1 MSLYAIT
8 TYFNSAKYQTK
19 LNNYRL
25 FRNRLTVP
33 LITVELSFDGEFE
46 LGPTDADVMVQ
57 LHGGAVL
64 WQKERLLNVALQHLP
79 ADCDAVAWIDNDVL
93 FDSDSWAE
101 QAQHQLKQYQMAQLF
116 SRSVDLRPGETDI
129 SAEHQHYAQG
139 LIARIESKG
148 ISALERQSKYSWGH
162 PRREVMPGLAW
173 CIRRDVID
181 QHGFYDAMIMGAAD
195 RMLLHAAYGEISQ
208 IPTTVGMTEPH
219 FAHYLKWAQPFYNTV
234 QGSVGYI
241 DHTAYHL
248 WHGEIPNR
256 RYWDRH
262 DAVVKMGFDPATDI
276 KHGDNGAWQWA
287 RPRPEL
293 EHYCIDYFQ
302 QRLEDGNV

>member
-1 MSLYAIT
+1 MSLYAVT
-8 TYFNSAKYQTK
+8 SYFNSARYQTK

-25 FRNRLTVP
+25 FRSQLAVP

-46 LGPTDADVMVQ
+46 LAPTDADVMVQ

-93 FDSDSWAE
+93 FANDSWVE
-101 QAQHQLKQYQMAQLF
+101 QAQQKLKQYPMAQLF
-116 SRSVDLRPGETDI
+116 SRSVDLGPGETDI
-129 SAEHQHYAQG
+129 MAEPEYYSQG
-139 LIARIESKG
+139 LIARIESTG
-148 ISALERQSKYSWGH
+148 MSALERQSKYSWGH

-195 RMLLHAAYGEISQ
+195 RMFLHAAYGKISQ
-208 IPTTVGMTEPH
+208 VPSTVPMTESH
-219 FAHYLKWAQPFYNTV
+219 FSHYLKWAQPFYDTV

-241 DHTAYHL
+241 DNTAYHL

-256 RYWDRH
+256 QYWDRH
-262 DAVVKMGFDPATDI
+262 DAVVKLGFDPATDI
-276 KHGDNGAWQWA
+276 TVGDNGAWHWA
-287 RPRPEL
+287 RSVPEL
-293 EHYCIDYFQ
+293 ENYCIDYFQ
-302 QRLEDGNV
+302 QRLEDGQ

>member
-19 LNNYRL
+19 LLNYRL
-25 FRNRLTVP
+25 FRNRLAVP

-46 LGPTDADVMVQ
+46 LAPTDADVMVQ

-64 WQKERLLNVALQHLP
+64 WQKERLLNVALRHLP

-93 FDSDSWAE
+93 FASDAWVT
-101 QAQHQLKQYQMAQLF
+101 QAQHELQQYRMVQLF
-116 SRSVDLRPGETDI
+116 SRSVDLKPGETDI
-129 SAEHQHYAQG
+129 SAEHECYAQG
-139 LIARIESKG
+139 LIARIESNG
-148 ISALERQSKYSWGH
+148 IGALERQSKYSWGH
-162 PRREVMPGLAW
+162 PQREVMPGLAW

-195 RMLLHAAYGEISQ
+195 RMILHAAYGEISQ
-208 IPTTVGMTEPH
+208 VPTTVGMTELH
-219 FAHYLKWAQPFYNTV
+219 FAHYLKWAQPFYHTV

-248 WHGEIPNR
+248 WHGDIPNR
-256 RYWDRH
+256 LYWDRH
-262 DAVVKMGFDPATDI
+262 AAVVKMGFDPATDI
-276 KHGDNGAWQWA
+276 KHGDNGAWQWDKS
-287 RPRPEL
+287 RPEL
-293 EHYCIDYFQ
+293 ERYCIDYFQ
-302 QRLEDGNV
+302 QRLEDGDV

>member
-1 MSLYAIT
+1 MSLYAVT
-8 TYFNSAKYQTK
+8 SYFNSARYQTK

-46 LGPTDADVMVQ
+46 LTATDADVMVQ

-79 ADCDAVAWIDNDVL
+79 TDCSAVAWIDNDVL
-93 FDSDSWAE
+93 FANDSWAE
-101 QAQHQLKQYQMAQLF
+101 QAQQKLKQYPMVQLF
-116 SRSVDLRPGETDI
+116 SQSVDLSPGKTDI
-129 SAEHQHYAQG
+129 LAEPEYG
-139 LIARIESKG
+139 LIARIESTDIG
-148 ISALERQSKYSWGH
+148 ALERQSKYSWGH

-208 IPTTVGMTEPH
+208 IPSTVPMTESH
-219 FAHYLKWAQPFYNTV
+219 FAHYLEWAQPFYNTV
-234 QGSVGYI
+234 QGNVGYI

-256 RYWDRH
+256 QYWDRH
-262 DAVVKMGFDPATDI
+262 DAVVKMAFDPATDI
-276 KHGDNGAWQWA
+276 TVGDNGAWHWA
-287 RPRPEL
+287 RPVPEL
-293 EHYCIDYFQ
+293 ENYCIDYFQ
-302 QRLEDGNV
+302 QRLEDGQ

>member
-1 MSLYAIT
+1 MSLYAIS

-19 LNNYRL
+19 LLNYRL

-46 LGPTDADVMVQ
+46 LEPTDADVMVQ

-64 WQKERLLNVALQHLP
+64 WQKERLLNIALQHLP

-93 FDSDSWAE
+93 FANDSWVT
-101 QAQHQLKQYQMAQLF
+101 QAQQKLQQYQMAQLF
-116 SRSVDLRPGETDI
+116 SRSVDLKPGETDI
-129 SAEHQHYAQG
+129 SAKHEYHAQG

-148 ISALERQSKYSWGH
+148 IGALERQNKYSWGH

-195 RMLLHAAYGEISQ
+195 RMLLHAAYGEIFQ
-208 IPTTVGMTEPH
+208 KPTTVGMTDSH
-219 FAHYLKWAQPFYNTV
+219 FAHYLKWAQPFYHTV

-262 DAVVKMGFDPATDI
+262 DAVVNMGFDPVTDI
-276 KHGDNGAWQWA
+276 KHGDNGAWHWA

-293 EHYCIDYFQ
+293 ERYCIDYFQ

>member
-1 MSLYAIT
+1 
-8 TYFNSAKYQTK
+8 
-19 LNNYRL
+19 
-25 FRNRLTVP
+25 
-33 LITVELSFDGEFE
+33 VELSFDGEFE

-93 FDSDSWAE
+93 FANDSWAT
-101 QAQHQLKQYQMAQLF
+101 QAQQKLEQCQMAQLF
-116 SRSVDLRPGETDI
+116 SRSVDLGPGETDI
-129 SAEHQHYAQG
+129 MAEPEYYSQG
-139 LIARIESKG
+139 LIARIESTG
-148 ISALERQSKYSWGH
+148 MSALERQSKYSWGH

-195 RMLLHAAYGEISQ
+195 RMFLHAAYGKISQ
-208 IPTTVGMTEPH
+208 VPSTVPMTESH
-219 FAHYLKWAQPFYNTV
+219 FSHYLEWAQPFYDTV

-241 DHTAYHL
+241 DNTAYHL

-256 RYWDRH
+256 QYWDRH
-262 DAVVKMGFDPATDI
+262 DAVVKLGFDPATDI
-276 KHGDNGAWQWA
+276 TVGDNGAWHWA
-287 RPRPEL
+287 RSVPEL
-293 EHYCIDYFQ
+293 ENYCIDYFQ
-302 QRLEDGNV
+302 QRLEDGQ

>member
-1 MSLYAIT
+1 MSLYAVT

-25 FRNRLTVP
+25 FREQLAVP

-46 LGPTDADVMVQ
+46 LAATDADVMVQ

-64 WQKERLLNVALQHLP
+64 WQKERLMNVALAHLP
-79 ADCDAVAWIDNDVL
+79 PDCTAVAWIDNDVL

-101 QAQHQLKQYQMAQLF
+101 QAQQKLKQYPMVQLF

-129 SAEHQHYAQG
+129 SAEPEYYAQG

-195 RMLLHAAYGEISQ
+195 RMFLHAAYGEISQ
-208 IPTTVGMTEPH
+208 VPTTVLIPEPH

-262 DAVVKMGFDPATDI
+262 DAVVKMGFDPDTDI
-276 KHGDNGAWQWA
+276 KHGDNGAWHWA
-287 RPRPEL
+287 RPCPEL
-293 EHYCIDYFQ
+293 ERYCIDYFQ
-302 QRLEDGNV
+302 QRLEDGND

>member
-1 MSLYAIT
+1 MSLYAVT
-8 TYFNSAKYQTK
+8 SYFNSARYQTK

-46 LGPTDADVMVQ
+46 LTATDADVMVQ

-93 FDSDSWAE
+93 FANDSWAE
-101 QAQHQLKQYQMAQLF
+101 QAQQKLEQYRMVQLF
-116 SRSVDLRPGETDI
+116 SQSVDLKPGETDI
-129 SAEHQHYAQG
+129 MTDEPEYYSQG
-139 LIARIESKG
+139 LIARIESTDIG
-148 ISALERQSKYSWGH
+148 ALERQSKYSWGH
-162 PRREVMPGLAW
+162 PCREVMPGLAW

-208 IPTTVGMTEPH
+208 IPSTVPMTESH
-219 FAHYLKWAQPFYNTV
+219 FAHYLEWAQPFYNTV

-256 RYWDRH
+256 QYWDRH
-262 DAVVKMGFDPATDI
+262 DAVVKMAFDPATDI
-276 KHGDNGAWQWA
+276 TVGDNGAWHWA
-287 RPRPEL
+287 RSVPEL
-293 EHYCIDYFQ
+293 ENYCIDYFQ
-302 QRLEDGNV
+302 QRLEDGE

>member
-1 MSLYAIT
+1 
-8 TYFNSAKYQTK
+8 
-19 LNNYRL
+19 
-25 FRNRLTVP
+25 
-33 LITVELSFDGEFE
+33 
-46 LGPTDADVMVQ
+46 
-57 LHGGAVL
+57 VL
-64 WQKERLLNVALQHLP
+64 WQKERLLNIALQHLP

-93 FDSDSWAE
+93 FANDSWAT
-101 QAQHQLKQYQMAQLF
+101 QAQHKLQQYRMVQLF

-129 SAEHQHYAQG
+129 SAEHEYHAQG
-139 LIARIESKG
+139 IIARIESKG
-148 ISALERQSKYSWGH
+148 IGALERQNKYSWGH

-181 QHGFYDAMIMGAAD
+181 QHGFYDAMIVGAAD
-195 RMLLHAAYGEISQ
+195 RMFLHAAYGEITQ
-208 IPTTVGMTEPH
+208 KPTTVDMTDSH

-234 QGSVGYI
+234 QGSIGYI

-248 WHGEIPNR
+248 WHGDIPNR
-256 RYWDRH
+256 HYWDRH
-262 DAVVKMGFDPATDI
+262 DAVVKIGFDPVTDI

-293 EHYCIDYFQ
+293 ERYCIDYFQ

>member
-25 FRNRLTVP
+25 FRERLHVP

-46 LGPTDADVMVQ
+46 LVPTDADVVVQ

-79 ADCDAVAWIDNDVL
+79 ADCDAVAWIDCDVL
-93 FDSDSWAE
+93 FDSDSWVT
-101 QAQHQLKQYQMAQLF
+101 QAQQQLQQYQMVQLF
-116 SRSVDLRPGETDI
+116 SRSVDLKRGETDI
-129 SAEHQHYAQG
+129 TTQHEHYAQG
-139 LIARIESKG
+139 IVAKIESDG
-148 ISALERQSKYSWGH
+148 ISALERRSQYSWGH
-162 PRREVMPGLAW
+162 PRRVVMPGLAW

-181 QHGFYDAMIMGAAD
+181 QHGWYDAMIVGAGD
-195 RMLLHAAYGEISQ
+195 RMFLHAAYGELARH
-208 IPTTVGMTEPH
+208 PTTVPVTDVH
-219 FAHYLKWAQPFYNTV
+219 FAHFLKWAQPFHATV

-241 DHTAYHL
+241 DHTVYHL

-256 RYWDRH
+256 GYWNRFDPIQQL
-262 DAVVKMGFDPATDI
+262 GFDPATDI
-276 KHGDNGAWQWA
+276 VIGANGAWHWA
-287 RPRPEL
+287 RPLPEL
-293 EHYCIDYFQ
+293 QRYLVDYFE
-302 QRLEDGNV
+302 QRLEDGDA

>member
-1 MSLYAIT
+1 MSLYAVT
-8 TYFNSAKYQTK
+8 SYFNSARYQTK

-25 FRNRLTVP
+25 FRSQLAVP

-46 LGPTDADVMVQ
+46 LAPTDADVMVQ

-93 FDSDSWAE
+93 FANDSWVE
-101 QAQHQLKQYQMAQLF
+101 QAQQKLKQYPMAQLF
-116 SRSVDLRPGETDI
+116 SRSVDLGPGETDI
-129 SAEHQHYAQG
+129 MVEPEYYSQG
-139 LIARIESKG
+139 LIARIESTG
-148 ISALERQSKYSWGH
+148 MSALERQSKYSWGH

-195 RMLLHAAYGEISQ
+195 RMFLHAAYGKISQ
-208 IPTTVGMTEPH
+208 VPSTVPMTESH
-219 FAHYLKWAQPFYNTV
+219 FSHYLKWAQPFYDTV

-241 DHTAYHL
+241 DNTAYHL

-256 RYWDRH
+256 QYWDRH
-262 DAVVKMGFDPATDI
+262 DAVVKLGFDPATDI
-276 KHGDNGAWQWA
+276 TVGDNGAWHWA
-287 RPRPEL
+287 RSVPEL
-293 EHYCIDYFQ
+293 ENYCIDYFQ
-302 QRLEDGNV
+302 QRLEDGQ

>member
-25 FRNRLTVP
+25 FRKHLAVP
-33 LITVELSFDGEFE
+33 LITVELSFDGDFE
-46 LGPTDADVMVQ
+46 LAPKDADVVVQ

-64 WQKERLLNVALQHLP
+64 WQKERLLNVALEHLP
-79 ADCDAVAWIDNDVL
+79 ADCDAVAWIDNDVI
-93 FDSDSWAE
+93 FENNSWVN
-101 QAQHQLKQYQMAQLF
+101 QTQQQLQKYQMVQLF
-116 SRSVDLRPGETDI
+116 SRSVDMKPGETDI
-129 SAEHQHYAQG
+129 TAEPEYYSQG

-148 ISALERQSKYSWGH
+148 IGALERQSKYSWGH

-173 CIRRDVID
+173 SIRRDVID

-195 RMLLHAAYGEISQ
+195 RMLLHAAYGKISQ
-208 IPTTVGMTEPH
+208 VPTTVGMTELH
-219 FAHYLKWAQPFYNTV
+219 FTHYFDWAKPFYETV

-241 DHTAYHL
+241 DHVAYHL
-248 WHGEIPNR
+248 WHGDIPNR

-262 DAVVKMGFDPATDI
+262 DAVVKLAFDPATDI
-276 KHGDNGAWQWA
+276 IVGDNGAWHWA
-287 RPRPEL
+287 RPQTEL
-293 EHYCIDYFQ
+293 ENYCISYFQ
-302 QRLEDGNV
+302 QRLEDGNA